1 MISHA
6 TIDQY
11 IASFENSTSLLEKTF
26 DEIEEKNSDLIDIL
40 VGSHGEMLSDEE
52 MDYLVFLFGVVYYS
66 FSKQNPVKEYSE
78 EEIQNVEEEVWAFL
92 NENNKFDEAIDH
104 FYESMT
110 EKEIVDFIEVSI
122 GDIDDSEIK
131 ISESGRVIM
140 LAVLI
145 AETKLLSEV

>member
-52 MDYLVFLFGVVYYS
+52 MDYLVFLFGVVC
-66 FSKQNPVKEYSE
+66 
-78 EEIQNVEEEVWAFL
+78 
-92 NENNKFDEAIDH
+92 
-104 FYESMT
+104 
-110 EKEIVDFIEVSI
+110 
-122 GDIDDSEIK
+122 
-131 ISESGRVIM
+131 
-140 LAVLI
+140 
-145 AETKLLSEV
+145 

>member
-66 FSKQNPVKEYSE
+66 FSKQNPVQEYSE

-92 NENNKFDEAIDH
+92 NENNKFDEAFDQC
-104 FYESMT
+104 YESMT